1 MIKRLADL
9 GSLSWPERLNQSRAL
24 PDSISRSLKLIETV
38 GTEITVEGDAID
50 YEQLV
55 REIESSGAV
64 VHGIDEIAVGSR
76 LVENVKRQ
84 R

>member
-1 MIKRLADL
+1 
-9 GSLSWPERLNQSRAL
+9 
-24 PDSISRSLKLIETV
+24 LIETV